1 MDVLSSASNL
11 HDGGTIVG
19 DSLSS
24 ILINHQKVTAVR
36 TKSGFD
42 GGLDGETGIDVGDDL
57 SLALRGIG
65 SCKKETWSVIRCD
78 HMRCCYIVFMLSSL
92 GRIPPRFRFRGVKR
106 AAVG

>member
-19 DSLSS
+19 DGLSA
-24 ILINHQKVTAVR
+24 ILVHHQKVTAVR

-42 GGLDGETGIDVGDDL
+42 SGLDGETGIDVGDNL

-65 SCKKETWSVIRCD
+65 SCKKKTWSVIRCD
-78 HMRCCYIVFMLSSL
+78 HMRRCYIVYAVF
-92 GRIPPRFRFRGVKR
+92 IWTYPPLDFDFEG
-106 AAVG
+106 